1 MTSSFTTSSAALRLS
16 ISLALVASLSA
27 CDLLAGGPP
36 ESLTP
41 EQQARVDALVDMT
54 LKHMSHIPAGGFWL
68 GDPGQLMTDELKE
81 SGAALGPDAKLG
93 DNPPFT
99 LGTDNKPPRWVTLDA
114 FSMAQYKV
122 TYGDFDVFV
131 AANGLPAHPPEGDD
145 ETYKRTWQRARQSD
159 DIPAGVTWQQ
169 AKDYCQWMGKLTG
182 LPFDLPTEAQWE
194 YAASA
199 GRKTYHE
206 PYPTDTGLIEEGR
219 NYPTHEQKRKL
230 IGKGILYPIG
240 NFAPSKLG
248 LYDLIGDGFDWV
260 NDWYAPDAYQAMTE
274 THNPKGPQTGTEK
287 VYRGFPMNE
296 GIHFG
301 GFPHVDR
308 HHENPAIIQWK
319 QEMVS
324 GEVQTM
330 RSPFSDQSFRC
341 VINQPDPVK
350 VN

>member
-1 MTSSFTTSSAALRLS
+1 MSSPDPSHPGTFLRKSILGGLFASILAACS
-16 ISLALVASLSA
+16 TGA
-27 CDLLAGGPP
+27 P

-41 EQQARVDALVDMT
+41 EQQARVDALVDKT

-81 SGAALGPDAKLG
+81 SGAVLGPDAKLG

-122 TYGDFDVFV
+122 TYGEFDVFV
-131 AANGLPAHPPEGDD
+131 TANGLPAHPPEGD
-145 ETYKRTWQRARQSD
+145 EIWNRIWRRARQSD

-169 AKDYCQWMGKLTG
+169 AKDYCQWMGKVTG

-206 PYPTDTGLIEEGR
+206 PYPTDTGLIKEGHNHPTYKQIEEMRGR
-219 NYPTHEQKRKL
+219 
-230 IGKGILYPIG
+230 GILYPVG
-240 NFAPSKLG
+240 RFPPSKLG
-248 LYDLIGDGFDWV
+248 LYDLAGDGFDWV
-260 NDWYAPDAYQAMTE
+260 NDWYVPDAYQTMTD
-274 THNPKGPQTGTEK
+274 THNPKGPANGTEK
-287 VYRGFPMNE
+287 VMRGKAPNDSMTFS
-296 GIHFG
+296 

-308 HHENPAIIQWK
+308 HHSTPDERIVAD
-319 QEMVS
+319 E
-324 GEVQTM
+324 
-330 RSPFSDQSFRC
+330 PFPFVFESFRC
-341 VINQPDPVK
+341 AVNQPDPVQPR
-350 VN
+350 

>member
-1 MTSSFTTSSAALRLS
+1 MAK
-16 ISLALVASLSA
+16 
-27 CDLLAGGPP
+27 
-36 ESLTP
+36 
-41 EQQARVDALVDMT
+41 T

-68 GDPGQLMTDELKE
+68 GDPGPLMTDELKE
-81 SGAALGPDAKLG
+81 SGAVVGPDAKLG

-131 AANGLPAHPPEGDD
+131 EANGLPAHPPKGD
-145 ETYKRTWQRARQSD
+145 ETWQLIWQDARQSD

-169 AKDYCQWMGKLTG
+169 AKDYCLWMGKVTG

-230 IGKGILYPIG
+230 IGKGILYPVG
-240 NFAPSKLG
+240 KFAPSKLG

-274 THNPKGPQTGTEK
+274 THNPKGPQSGIEK

-308 HHENPAIIQWK
+308 YHENPKILLWGSEKNRA
-319 QEMVS
+319 
-324 GEVQTM
+324 
-330 RSPFSDQSFRC
+330 PFSRQSFRC
-341 VINQPDPVK
+341 AVNQPDPTQLR
-350 VN
+350 